1 MMEIF
6 CMCEYYKTATSLL
19 IKAYWMTV
27 TSLAQLLE
35 LEELLVLHDM
45 EPILAYLTGQL
56 TEYSLYDLDL
66 ISSNIILEKFRTP
79 LFFFFFL
86 SMKWCFRRRKCLSR
100 RQLLCLSMICLFSH
114 STAAIE
120 TMRLLIRRARH
131 SFHHCIQS

>member
-1 MMEIF
+1 
-6 CMCEYYKTATSLL
+6 
-19 IKAYWMTV
+19 MTV

-86 SMKWCFRRRKCLSR
+86 SMK
-100 RQLLCLSMICLFSH
+100 
-114 STAAIE
+114 
-120 TMRLLIRRARH
+120 
-131 SFHHCIQS
+131 